1 MEVLI
6 NKSVIFFI
14 FSWIAARGSRTIP
27 AINGMKSKLGLVAVL
42 DKMSKS
48 PQ

>member
-6 NKSVIFFI
+6 NKSVTFFI
-14 FSWIAARGSRTIP
+14 FSWIAARGSHTLP
-27 AINGMKSKLGLVAVL
+27 AINDMRSKFGLVAVL
-42 DKMSKS
+42 DKMSKL